1 MKKKKMKFDSGQL
14 PKYLIYA
21 IFCVVYFILSCN
33 TEYQYD
39 FYCAFLKMESLHWNR
54 FRNF

>member
-21 IFCVVYFILSCN
+21 FW
-33 TEYQYD
+33 
-39 FYCAFLKMESLHWNR
+39 CATRQEDNEK
-54 FRNF
+54 